1 MKTRDLSELL
11 RAKER
16 IERGKAIPARVWDLR
31 PDGRGGFTRRALDPK
46 TFRAAQKETWEK
58 SIVATRQKLGL
69 SQTGFAQL
77 LGISVRTLHHWEQ
90 GSRTPTGAA
99 RILLKLAAENP
110 QAVLQAAA

>member
-1 MKTRDLSELL
+1 M
-11 RAKER
+11 
-16 IERGKAIPARVWDLR
+16 R

-46 TFRAAQKETWEK
+46 TFRAAQKGTWEK

-69 SQTGFAQL
+69 SQTGFVQMF
-77 LGISVRTLHHWEQ
+77 GISVRTLHHWEQ

-110 QAVLQAAA
+110 QAVLEAAA